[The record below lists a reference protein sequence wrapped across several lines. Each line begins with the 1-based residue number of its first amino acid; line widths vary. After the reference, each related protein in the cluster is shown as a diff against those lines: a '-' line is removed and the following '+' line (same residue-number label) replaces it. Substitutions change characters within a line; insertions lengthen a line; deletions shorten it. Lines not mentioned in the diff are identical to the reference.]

1 MVILPSKLFL
11 FSNFLKLFSSWNYCL
26 QLGGEYSWTLPQSVT
41 SSFSLQS
48 IDLSAFDR
56 HGHLLRSYLLRSVI
70 KLYKLGC
77 FIVYHL
83 PAALAVWV
91 DLPLLIL
98 ELAHGHQVGRLFS
111 EIVQNIRTWPPGG
124 IIILRKSSKH
134 TNLATIFRESPGH
147 QVDEK
152 VRNIQTRPMDLIK
165 IFHSF
170 LIH

>member
-1 MVILPSKLFL
+1 MVILPSKLF
-11 FSNFLKLFSSWNYCL
+11 FSSWNYCL
-26 QLGGEYSWTLPQSVT
+26 QLGGEYAWTLPQSAT
-41 SSFSLQS
+41 PSFSLQS

-56 HGHLLRSYLLRSVI
+56 HDHLLRSYLLRSFI

-111 EIVQNIRTWPPGG
+111 ETVQNIRTWPPGG
-124 IIILRKSSKH
+124 MILLERV
-134 TNLATIFRESPGH
+134 
-147 QVDEK
+147 Q
-152 VRNIQTRPMDLIK
+152 NIQTWPP
-165 IFHSF
+165 F
-170 LIH
+170 LEKVLATTWMSRDRKSRKCSKSALRLD